1 MSPYSKYKPKLLGC
15 CFALISII
23 NLHAYAAEESAH
35 HDALNINAALT
46 LHDVTEKAFARNP
59 MQASLQAKKFGVDAR
74 NVMAKSL
81 LPYAPAV
88 SMQHQTDG
96 IASARGERDW
106 QAEVEL
112 PVWLPSQR
120 GARQGVAD
128 ASNEDLQKNRENTRL
143 ESAGKVRDALWD
155 IAMNTQLYEV
165 AAKKLEATK
174 KLEEDV
180 KKRYQAG
187 ELAKV
192 DWMLA
197 EQETLAAERVL
208 VRAEAEM
215 MHARHRY
222 IVLTGL
228 SDMPAQYEEKRSDIE
243 DYDQSPLWIAAE
255 SRVSVTERVRELV
268 RVERRENPQV
278 LINARTMRGPFD
290 NAYNDSVGVR
300 VRIPLDSQVRSAPL
314 QASAEEAVGSAM
326 TDRDSIRF
334 NLETALHEAEHNLS
348 VSQEELRIATKQHE
362 IAQESLRLARKAF
375 QLGEIDLVN
384 LVRVQTQTFEA
395 ERAYQIRQ
403 IQLKWD
409 IARYNQAVGVL
420 P

>member
-15 CFALISII
+15 CIALIATLQIQ
-23 NLHAYAAEESAH
+23 AYAEEESAH
-35 HDALNINAALT
+35 NDALNINAALT

-74 NVMAKSL
+74 SVMAKSF
-81 LPYAPAV
+81 LPHAPAV

-120 GARQGVAD
+120 SARQNVAD
-128 ASNEDLQKNRENTRL
+128 VSNDDLQKNRENTRL

-165 AAKKLEATK
+165 AVKKLEATK
-174 KLEEDV
+174 QLEADV

-197 EQETLAAERVL
+197 EQETLAAQRVL

-228 SDMPAQYEEKRSDIE
+228 NDIPAQYEEKRSDIE
-243 DYDQSPLWIAAE
+243 NYEQSPLWIAAE

-278 LINARTMRGPFD
+278 LINARTLRGPFD

-326 TDRDSIRF
+326 TDRESIRF

>member
-1 MSPYSKYKPKLLGC
+1 MSNHSRKNPNILGC
-15 CFALISII
+15 CVVLMAAMHI
-23 NLHAYAAEESAH
+23 NAYAEDDIGH
-35 HDALNINAALT
+35 HDVLNANSALT
-46 LHDVTEKAFARNP
+46 LHDVMEKAFARNP
-59 MQASLQAKKFGVDAR
+59 MQASLQAKKYGVEAKSI
-74 NVMAKSL
+74 MAKSL
-81 LPYAPAV
+81 LPHAPAV
-88 SMQHQTDG
+88 SLQHQNDAL
-96 IASARGERDW
+96 ASGRGERDW

-120 GARQGVAD
+120 SSRLNVAE
-128 ASNEDLQKNRENTRL
+128 ASSDDLQKNRENTRL

-155 IAMNTQLYEV
+155 VAMNTQLSEV
-165 AAKKLEATK
+165 ADKKFEATK
-174 KLEEDV
+174 QLEGDV
-180 KKRYQAG
+180 SQRYRAG

-192 DWMLA
+192 DLMLA
-197 EQETLAAERVL
+197 EQETLAAERTA
-208 VRAEAEM
+208 VRAEAEL

-228 SDMPAQYEEKRSDIE
+228 NDMPAQYEEQKSDI
-243 DYDQSPLWIAAE
+243 DNYDQSPLWQAAE
-255 SRVSVTERVRELV
+255 SRVSVTERERELV
-268 RVERRENPQV
+268 QIERRENPQV
-278 LINARTMRGPFD
+278 LINARTQRGPFD
-290 NAYNDSVGVR
+290 NAYNDSVGLR

-314 QASAEEAVGSAM
+314 QASAEEAVGAAM
-326 TDRDSIRF
+326 TERESIRF

-375 QLGEIDLVN
+375 QLGETDLVN
-384 LVRVQTQTFEA
+384 LVRVQTQTFET

>member
-1 MSPYSKYKPKLLGC
+1 MSHHSRKKPKILGC
-15 CFALISII
+15 CFLLIAII
-23 NLHAYAAEESAH
+23 HINAYAEEEGTH
-35 HDALNINAALT
+35 HDVLNTNDALT

-59 MQASLQAKKFGVDAR
+59 MQASLQVKKYGVEAK
-74 NVMAKSL
+74 NIMANSL
-81 LPYAPAV
+81 LPHAPAV
-88 SMQHQTDG
+88 SLQHQNDALT
-96 IASARGERDW
+96 SNRGERDW

-120 GARQGVAD
+120 SSRLGVAE
-128 ASNEDLQKNRENTRL
+128 ASNDDLQKNRENTRL

-155 IAMNTQLYEV
+155 IAMNTQLSEV
-165 AAKKLEATK
+165 ASKKLQATK
-174 KLEEDV
+174 QLEDDV
-180 KKRYQAG
+180 NKRYRAG

-197 EQETLAAERVL
+197 EQETLAAERFA
-208 VRAEAEM
+208 VRAEAEL

-228 SDMPAQYEEKRSDIE
+228 SDMPAQYEEQKSDIE
-243 DYDQSPLWIAAE
+243 DYNQSPLWLAAE
-255 SRVSVTERVRELV
+255 SRVSVTERERELV

-278 LINARTMRGPFD
+278 LINARTQRGPFD
-290 NAYNDSVGVR
+290 NAYNDSVGLK

-326 TDRDSIRF
+326 TERESIRF
-334 NLETALHEAEHNLS
+334 SLETALHEAEHNLS

-375 QLGEIDLVN
+375 QLGETDLVN
-384 LVRVQTQTFEA
+384 LVRVQTQTFET